1 MKSRQE
7 AMELLD
13 EFVRNNSLKK
23 HCLGVAVSMERYARK
38 NGLPE
43 GEIEK
48 WWITGLLH
56 DFDWEIHSTLEKHPS
71 EGVKI
76 LGERGVEEDI
86 CEAILGHGEHTGVK
100 RKSLMAKTL
109 FAVDELSGF
118 IIAIAKIR
126 PGGFDG
132 MSVKSVRKKIRN
144 KDFAAA
150 ISRDDIRKGIEELGT
165 DEGAHFQ
172 LVIDALRER
181 KEELGFG

>member
-7 AMELLD
+7 AIELLK
-13 EFVRNNSLKK
+13 EYVKSESLIA
-23 HCLGVAVSMERYARK
+23 HCMGVAVSMEKYAEVK
-38 NGLPE
+38 GLSE
-43 GEIEK
+43 EDKDK

-56 DFDWEIHSTLEKHPS
+56 DFDWEIHPTLEKHPS
-71 EGVKI
+71 EGVKM
-76 LGERGVEEDI
+76 LREKGVDEDI

-100 RKSLMAKTL
+100 RKSEMAKTL

-126 PGGFDG
+126 PGGFEG
-132 MSVKSVRKKIRN
+132 MSVKSVRKKIKN

-150 ISRDDIRKGIEELGT
+150 INREDIRKGIGELGV
-165 DEGAHFQ
+165 DEGEHYQ

-181 KEELGFG
+181 KKEIGF